1 MLKKL
6 SLITLIMMV
15 TLAVGGGFAF
25 AQESTTHLDF
35 KGIPI
40 DGNLEAYTSQLNQL
54 GFTTTKVTDD
64 AAMMKGSFAGEE
76 VEVAVYT
83 TSQSKTVYMVV
94 VAFPEQTSW
103 YSIKAD
109 FKKLENNLQV
119 KYGKPTLQ
127 RKSFSSPYYE
137 GDGYEMTAIKVDKC
151 NYYTRFTTATGELT
165 LLILKSR
172 QIGLYYSDK
181 INDAKNDRE
190 KNASIYEDL

>member
-1 MLKKL
+1 MMLKKL
-6 SLITLIMMV
+6 SLITFLV
-15 TLAVGGGFAF
+15 TLTLGGGIAF
-25 AQESTTHLDF
+25 AQENPTHLDF

-40 DGNLEAYTSQLNQL
+40 DGNLESYTSQLNQL

-64 AAMMKGSFAGEE
+64 AAMMKGSFAGED

-83 TSQSKTVYMVV
+83 TSRSKTVYMVV

-103 YSIKAD
+103 YSIKSD

-165 LLILKSR
+165 LLILKSG
-172 QIGLYYSDK
+172 QLGLYYVDK
-181 INDAKNDRE
+181 INDATYDRE